1 MTDLWP
7 PALHPRDIGIHY
19 RARNLSGGAAT
30 NGYEQVVMSPAGL
43 WVVEYGRVRIAS
55 AAIAQLWNGLATRWE
70 GRLNPILVPFCLG
83 PRPYAGGAA
92 AAPIMLPHDDDTFFD
107 DDTGYTQF
115 AIDATVA
122 TAAALR
128 ATTISIDVTNGG
140 ALAIGQYFGIGD
152 RAYQIRSIDSVAA
165 TVTTVGIRPPL
176 RAAAPAGTAINFD
189 RPVCKMRLETDDAMA
204 VTLELFRHASPTV
217 RFVEELR

>member
-83 PRPYAGGAA
+83 PRPYAGGATE
-92 AAPIMLPHDDDTFFD
+92 APVLPHSDDTFFD

-115 AIDATVA
+115 AIVA
-122 TAAALR
+122 SVAMAAPLR
-128 ATTISIDVTNGG
+128 ATTLAIDMAAGG
-140 ALAIGQYFGIGD
+140 ELAIGQYFGIGD
-152 RAYQIRSIDSVAA
+152 RAYQIRSIDSVAG
-165 TVTTVGIRPPL
+165 TVTTVGFRPPL
-176 RAAAPAGTAINFD
+176 RVAAAAGTVVNFD